1 MPFEFKH
8 LNIEGLILI
17 QPKVFGD
24 ERGFFMELII
34 DTHTHYDDEQFDTD
48 RNELLAAIGYSI
60 RDISG
65 DGVPELLIG
74 TLPDDSPDME
84 SGVVFGG
91 FTCKEQEIVTFLDG
105 WGRNAYQWMGGG
117 EFCNFGSGGAAYA
130 MFGAYQISRDGTELI
145 CEDYYFTD
153 IKDENYE
160 EILLYHNTTGVW
172 GRDEAEEL
180 SISEE
185 AFWDILKGYEARYQ
199 QPDLTPFSAYEYTG
213 YIAQSPDSKVRLDY
227 LEDVAYM
234 LAQYDDASEYLG
246 GFYPPDTEF
255 ETTVVFRAEEEIKDF
270 RLLSLS
276 LRDVDDSGHATF
288 DMTEVF
294 RIPVLRPDTPLAV
307 PMSFPGDIPSNG
319 FGYTEADGTLRQ
331 FTVGMSG
338 KDGSLEVSPRYGGP
352 TMRCCVCLPYMAR
365 KKICPILEKDLQYNA
380 IWGKIPLVKNYK
392 MLDLR
397 KSLPISSGFR
407 RKDYGN
413 DYRRRFPQ
421 RQNL

>member
-1 MPFEFKH
+1 MERKRKGVKRVMKGKRGILYLLLAGVLCFACAACGKTVQEQEARQKPAESEPSGTEETAVTSERET
-8 LNIEGLILI
+8 LPENQVDYEAVYAPVLDEICGVLYNGVSDREEYPYVPSGVIEMA
-17 QPKVFGD
+17 
-24 ERGFFMELII
+24 RW
-34 DTHTHYDDEQFDTD
+34 TD

-338 KDGSLEVSPRYGGP
+338 KDGSLEVSP
-352 TMRCCVCLPYMAR
+352 M
-365 KKICPILEKDLQYNA
+365 D
-380 IWGKIPLVKNYK
+380 
-392 MLDLR
+392 
-397 KSLPISSGFR
+397 
-407 RKDYGN
+407 
-413 DYRRRFPQ
+413 
-421 RQNL
+421 